1 MPGDTQ
7 TSFDLEQLVPYVG
20 KTITLRYIEDGE
32 EVSKTGEIKNLK
44 VNIKDPLVFFNPRG
58 RGVPILVEG
67 GNILGFEATETRLR
81 LVSKRSLHPAKAA
94 TVRRHL
100 ADAHGWSLDKVN
112 GMSDEAAL
120 VEHERIDHDPLA
132 HDHNDSGSNTKSSN
146 ALQGVSP
153 DVRARI
159 EAASLQRSA

>member
-1 MPGDTQ
+1 MPETR
-7 TSFDLEQLVPYVG
+7 TFDLRELVPYLG
-20 KTITLRYIEDGE
+20 KTITLRYVEDGE

-44 VNIKDPLVFFNPRG
+44 MELADPLVFFNPRG
-58 RGVPILVEG
+58 RGVPVLIEG
-67 GNILGFEATETRLR
+67 RDVLGFEATETRLR
-81 LVSKRSLHPAKAA
+81 LVTRRSLREAKAA

-100 ADAHGWSLDKVN
+100 ADAHGWTLDQVN

-120 VEHERIDHDPLA
+120 AEHEKIDHGPLA
-132 HDHNDSGSNTKSSN
+132 HDHSDAVATSKSSS
-146 ALQGVSP
+146 AMQEVAP